1 MKTKKSGKLVFPI
14 IFWTI
19 YLVLI
24 IIEVSIAYKDSRD
37 DYHALAETS
46 YSKTAPFADGWHL
59 DDGTPLDEKA
69 MKKINGIGR
78 ETVKEEIS
86 IYNTLPS
93 DLDRAGESLF
103 FRSKN
108 VFYSVYI
115 DGECVYNPGFGESAF
130 YTKSTGTRWN
140 CIDIKP
146 DYLGKEIEIR
156 VRAAYENARCGVDSF
171 RIGGSAGIVLNIF
184 AENLV
189 SMIACILMMFVGLL
203 LMIADIPINLGRK
216 KGREQNHQL
225 LYLGAFAISVAVWCL
240 IELHI
245 LEIFFDDSR
254 LLQMMSCCSLMLIPF
269 ALFLYLNAAIGFKN
283 RFIIPV
289 LCSLCTLGFLVSWVL
304 HFLGIKD
311 IHETLTI
318 AHVNIIF
325 ASVLLIYSIIKNV
338 IIKNSKQS
346 GTLYRM
352 LKGIGLSSIGF
363 AAVTDIIRYYLGM
376 TNDNAQ
382 FVRIGMLVFTVCFGA
397 SSLEDTINIVKMGA
411 RAEFASM
418 LAYHDGL
425 TGIGNRTA
433 FEEKLA
439 SLEENKDEKTT
450 VGIVMFDVND
460 LKYVNDNLGHPTG
473 DEMIRKA
480 AEIISAA
487 FEADGGECF
496 RIGGD
501 EFAVIIKGDS
511 ADDVK
516 ACYEKGMLIFDEQ
529 TKRHNSAADC
539 KFRVSIA
546 HGFFIYNAESEV
558 EHIEEAYKMAD
569 KKMYETK
576 RAMKALQSTPEEY
589 YSARKAK
596 AYN

>member
-1 MKTKKSGKLVFPI
+1 MKSKRSIFPI
-14 IFWTI
+14 LFCVMLAFVTI
-19 YLVLI
+19 ISVGI
-24 IIEVSIAYKDSRD
+24 AARNDSVS
-37 DYHALAETS
+37 LAEAE
-46 YSKTAPFADGWHL
+46 YGRTAPFADGWHTA
-59 DDGTPLDEKA
+59 DGTELDENEL
-69 MKKINGIGR
+69 KKINTIAGD
-78 ETVKEEIS
+78 EEIS
-86 IYNTLPS
+86 IYNTLPANTN
-93 DLDRAGESLF
+93 DADALF

-115 DGECVYNPGFGESAF
+115 DGEAVCVPDFGESVF
-130 YTKSTGTRWN
+130 YTKSTGTRWTS
-140 CIDIKP
+140 IDITP
-146 DYLGKEIEIR
+146 DQLGKEIEIKI
-156 VRAAYENARCGVDSF
+156 RAAYKSARCGVDSF
-171 RIGGSAGIVLNIF
+171 RIGSSGGIILNLL
-184 AENLV
+184 EEKLV
-189 SMIACILMMFVGLL
+189 SFITCVLLMFVGLL
-203 LMIADIPINLGRK
+203 LIVADIPINMGKRK
-216 KGREQNHQL
+216 NHEL
-225 LYLGAFAISVAVWCL
+225 MYLGIFSISVSVWCL
-240 IELHI
+240 VELHI
-245 LEIFFDDSR
+245 IELFFDDSR
-254 LLQMMSCCSLMLIPF
+254 LMQMLSCCSLMLIPF
-269 ALFLYLNAAIGFKN
+269 ALILYLNSAIGFKN
-283 RFIIPV
+283 RVLIPV
-289 LCSLCTLGFLVSWVL
+289 LSGLCVLGFAASWTL
-304 HFLGIKD
+304 HLLDIKD
-311 IHETLTI
+311 IHETLTFSHI
-318 AHVNIIF
+318 NVVI
-325 ASVLLIYSIIKNV
+325 ASVLLIYSIIKTV
-338 IIKNSKQS
+338 IIKGRGQGGKV
-346 GTLYRM
+346 YRV
-352 LKGIGLSSIGF
+352 LKAIGLCSIAI
-363 AAVTDIIRYYLGM
+363 AAIIDIVRFYSGQ
-376 TNDNAQ
+376 TGDSAQ
-382 FVRIGMLVFTVCFGA
+382 YVRIGMLIFTVCYGA
-397 SSLEDTINIVKMGA
+397 SSLENTVNAVKMGA
-411 RAEFASM
+411 QAEFASR

-439 SLEENKDEKTT
+439 SLETEKSEKEEKDDNTA

-511 ADDVK
+511 ADNVK